1 MKVTL
6 QQRLRYRVDNALAR
20 GLWVVLLWLAG
31 LTAVFVSLVAFAIWI
46 SGVGPGD
53 SGTSFGD
60 GIWLAITRSLDPG
73 TFSGDE
79 GSRFRLVML
88 LVTIIGIFLGATIIG
103 LISSSIDSRLEEL
116 RRGRSLVVEQ
126 GHTLII
132 GYSDK
137 LPVIISELVE
147 ANRSE
152 RGRAVVVLTSRDTVE
167 VTQEIRR
174 DVKDLATTR
183 LVVRSGTPTRLN
195 DLARVSPQ
203 TAKAAIVLSEEG
215 SESAAEVVKV
225 VLGLHRLIGTD
236 GTCTIVA
243 ELDNTDIADGLRDA
257 IGEGLITVTPSQV
270 VARITAQVSRASGL
284 GAIYQEVLDFDGDE
298 LYAKPIPASLHGMC
312 FGQLVMASSLST
324 IIGIRKLDGRVFVN
338 PPPDTPIESGD
349 LAIAIAEDDSI
360 FTLDRVPEPWQVPD
374 DRAWKPLPVRT
385 ERALIIGW
393 SQLAPLIIRELE
405 THVARGSELVIL
417 IDEASHEIDDVMADL
432 RRLDLA
438 NQVVSV
444 RTGDPISRGSVNA
457 VLEEGPYDHVMLL
470 CDRENFGV
478 DQADA
483 RVLLT
488 LMQVRTSDH
497 PAQGNVV
504 AELLDPNDVE
514 LATQGD
520 RDDFIVSQRL
530 ISLLL
535 AQLSQSPHLVDV
547 FDDLFDSEG
556 TAIALH
562 PASRYLPVGQATF
575 NDVVAAVR
583 SWGVVAIGYRS
594 AAASGRPDCLPG
606 GVRVNPSKDEVIH
619 LGDGDQ
625 IVVITNTR

>member
-1 MKVTL
+1 MKVTIR
-6 QQRLRYRVDNALAR
+6 QRIRYRVDNALAR
-20 GLWVVLLWLAG
+20 GLWVVLIWLAG
-31 LTAVFVSLVAFAIWI
+31 LTAIFVSVVAFAIWI

-53 SGTSFGD
+53 SGTSFSE

-79 GSRFRLVML
+79 GSRFRLIML
-88 LVTIIGIFLGATIIG
+88 GVTVIGIFLGATIIG

-116 RRGRSLVVEQ
+116 RRGRSMVVES
-126 GHTLII
+126 GHTLLI

-152 RGRAVVVLTSRDTVE
+152 RSRAVVVLTSHDPVE

-174 DVKDLATTR
+174 DVKDLGTTR
-183 LVVRSGTPTRLN
+183 LVVRAGAPTRLN

-215 SESAAEVVKV
+215 ADSAAEVVKV
-225 VLGLHRLIGTD
+225 VLGLDRLIGPD
-236 GTCTIVA
+236 GECTIVA
-243 ELDNTDIADGLRDA
+243 ELDNVDVAEGLRQVL
-257 IGEGLITVTPSQV
+257 GNRLITVTPSQV

-284 GAIYQEVLDFDGDE
+284 GAIYQELLDFDGDE
-298 LYAKPIPASLHGMC
+298 LYTRVVPPELHGMN
-312 FGQLVMASSLST
+312 FGQLVLASSAST
-324 IIGIRKLDGRVFVN
+324 IIGVQKANGQVLVN
-338 PPPDTPIESGD
+338 PAPDCMIEAGD
-349 LAIAIAEDDSI
+349 SAIGIAEDDSV
-360 FTLDRVPEPWQVPD
+360 FVLDRVPAAWQVDD
-374 DRAWKPLPVRT
+374 DRVWKPLPART
-385 ERALIIGW
+385 ERALVIGW
-393 SQLAPLIIRELE
+393 SPLAPLIVRELE

-417 IDEASHEIDDVMADL
+417 IDDSSHELDDVMADL
-432 RRLDLA
+432 QHLDLS

-444 RTGDPISRGSVNA
+444 RTGDPISRSSISA
-457 VLEEGPYDHVMLL
+457 VLDDGPYDHVMLL

-488 LMQVRTSDH
+488 LMQVRTAFQQ
-497 PAQGNVV
+497 PQGNVV

-535 AQLSQSPHLVDV
+535 AQLSQSPHLVAV
-547 FDDLFDSEG
+547 FDDLFDSDG

-562 PASRYLPVGQATF
+562 PASRYLPNGKATF
-575 NDVVAAVR
+575 NDVVAAAR
-583 SWGVVAIGYRS
+583 AWGVVVIGYRS
-594 AAASGRPDCLPG
+594 ASATSRPDCLPG
-606 GVRVNPSKDEVIH
+606 GVRVNPTKDEVIDFA
-619 LGDGDQ
+619 DGDQ
-625 IVVITNTR
+625 VVVITNTR

>member
-1 MKVTL
+1 MKVTIR
-6 QQRLRYRVDNALAR
+6 QRIRYRVDNALAR
-20 GLWVVLLWLAG
+20 GLWVVLIWLAG
-31 LTAVFVSLVAFAIWI
+31 LTAIFVSVVAFAIWL
-46 SGVGPGD
+46 SGIGPGD
-53 SGTSFGD
+53 SGTSFTE

-79 GSRFRLVML
+79 GSRFRLIML
-88 LVTIIGIFLGATIIG
+88 AVTVIGIFLGATIIG

-116 RRGRSLVVEQ
+116 RRGRSMVIEN
-126 GHTLII
+126 GHTLLI

-152 RGRAVVVLTSRDTVE
+152 RGRAVVVLTSHDPVE

-174 DVKDLATTR
+174 DVKDLGTTR
-183 LVVRSGTPTRLN
+183 LVVRAGTPTRLN

-215 SESAAEVVKV
+215 ADSAAEVVKV
-225 VLGLHRLIGTD
+225 VLGLDRLVGAH
-236 GTCTIVA
+236 GGCTIVA
-243 ELDNTDIADGLRDA
+243 ELDNVEVAEGLRQA
-257 IGEGLITVTPSQV
+257 IGRRLITVTPSQV

-284 GAIYQEVLDFDGDE
+284 GAIYQELLDFDGDE
-298 LYAKPIPASLHGMC
+298 LYTKPIPTELLGMN
-312 FGQLVMASSLST
+312 FGQLVLASSAST
-324 IIGIRKLDGRVFVN
+324 IIGLQKADGRVLVN
-338 PPPDTPIESGD
+338 PAPDYVIEAGD
-349 LAIAIAEDDSI
+349 AAIGIAEDDSV
-360 FTLDRVPEPWQVPD
+360 FVLDRVPAPWQVDD
-374 DRAWKPLPVRT
+374 DRAWKPLPSRM

-417 IDEASHEIDDVMADL
+417 IDDSSHEVDDVMIDL
-432 RRLDLA
+432 QRLDLA

-444 RTGDPISRGSVNA
+444 RTGDPISRTAINA
-457 VLEEGPYDHVMLL
+457 VLDDGPYDHVMLL

-488 LMQVRTSDH
+488 LMHVRTASQS
-497 PAQGNVV
+497 AQGNVV

-514 LATQGD
+514 LASQGD

-535 AQLSQSPHLVDV
+535 AQLSQSPHLVAV
-547 FDDLFDSEG
+547 FDDLFDSDG
-556 TAIALH
+556 TAVALH
-562 PASRYLPVGQATF
+562 PASRYLPNGRATF
-575 NDVVAAVR
+575 DDVVAAAR

-594 AAASGRPDCLPG
+594 ASATGRPDCLPG
-606 GVRVNPSKDEVIH
+606 GVRVNPSKDEVIQFT
-619 LGDGDQ
+619 DGDQ
-625 IVVITNTR
+625 VVVITNTR